1 VALEEVEFFPV
12 ESTNVDQIGYDDD
25 DMSLYIRFIN
35 GALYVYEGVP
45 PDVWEQLLYTPSK
58 GKFIH
63 TDLKNIYP
71 YARVE

>member
-1 VALEEVEFFPV
+1 VALADVEFFDV
-12 ESTNVDQIGYDDD
+12 ESSNVAQIGFDDE
-25 DMSLYIRFIN
+25 DMSLYVRFMN

-45 PDVWEQLLYTPSK
+45 PDVWEQLMQTTSK
-58 GKFIH
+58 GRFIH